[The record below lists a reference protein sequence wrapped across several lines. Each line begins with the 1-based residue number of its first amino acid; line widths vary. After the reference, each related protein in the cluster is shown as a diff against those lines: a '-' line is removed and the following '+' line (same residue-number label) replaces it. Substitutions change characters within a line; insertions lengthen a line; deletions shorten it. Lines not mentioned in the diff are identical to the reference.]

1 MYFGKFFALLV
12 RRWLVVVPLLLIALV
27 GAGYAYVSTPL
38 GYQWTGTVV
47 MLAPKDGRIVRPPS
61 QLEQTNALLAF
72 APTLSTITIML
83 IEETAVSAGKLVTQ
97 PKDAVVITRE
107 GPFMTAKVEGATQA
121 RAKELGRLAFDLIRN
136 SLDDKQRSLG
146 APPSTWVTVSV
157 VAAPEE
163 PEKLPKAKITK
174 VGGILAGGGLLAL
187 FSAVA
192 VESVADY
199 RRRKRLRAVT

>member
-12 RRWLVVVPLLLIALV
+12 RRWLVIVPLLLVTLV

-61 QLEQTNALLAF
+61 QLEQTNSLLAF

-97 PKDAVVITRE
+97 PKDAVEITRE
-107 GPFMTAKVEGATQA
+107 GPFMTAKVEGATIA
-121 RAKELGRLAFDLIRN
+121 RAKELGQQAFDLIRK

-157 VAAPEE
+157 VTAPAE

-174 VGGILAGGGLLAL
+174 VGGILAAGGLLAL
-187 FSAVA
+187 FCAVA
-192 VESVADY
+192 VESVAEN
-199 RRRKRLRAVT
+199 RRRRQQPVT